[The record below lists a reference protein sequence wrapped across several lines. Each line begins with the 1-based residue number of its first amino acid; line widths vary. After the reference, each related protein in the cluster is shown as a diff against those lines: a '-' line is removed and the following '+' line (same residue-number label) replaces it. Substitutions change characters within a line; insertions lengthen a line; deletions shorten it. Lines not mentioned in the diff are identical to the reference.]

1 LLAAWQPSTVGLVGR
16 LLAPVWLADQHHAA
30 GPQAVPE
37 ELDRAGYAAADP
49 GGADTRGD
57 AGRLA
62 GDMARRVAVH
72 EADLVIDAPVR
83 LVPGSAK

>member
-1 LLAAWQPSTVGLVGR
+1 MHEAMP
-16 LLAPVWLADQHHAA
+16 
-30 GPQAVPE
+30 
-37 ELDRAGYAAADP
+37 
-49 GGADTRGD
+49 